1 VTRALT
7 EAPRRP
13 LNSVVRN
20 DRTSDEQ
27 RILAGSL
34 RMTGIVVHI
43 DRGIIQGWL
52 PRGLEFP
59 KGPEAKRHPL
69 HIMWGTQ
76 QDVAAYAVGGRIPFP
91 WRLNYS
97 EIITAVPDLRFR
109 APEGGAYHGPV
120 TYLGR
125 LYMNSW
131 RAILIGRGLYGFGK
145 AYARIED
152 GIDQYRAVDRRQRP
166 LLSANIGRGADTS
179 AQSWENVPRAQRP
192 WLFPQ
197 PIALARSRRP
207 RLARFE
213 FDYADAA
220 VRSVNVQVEL
230 YPALLS
236 YLPHIRESIAGAV
249 EEPGGA
255 FQIGARW
262 TLKRMGP
269 LGGRAAC
276 RTRIDP
282 RSRLR

>member
-1 VTRALT
+1 MEASRRALKAVGR
-7 EAPRRP
+7 E
-13 LNSVVRN
+13 
-20 DRTSDEQ
+20 DRAADEQ
-27 RILAGSL
+27 RMLSGSL

-59 KGPEAKRHPL
+59 AGPAAKRHAL
-69 HIMWGTQ
+69 HVWWGAQ
-76 QDVAAYAVGGRIPFP
+76 QDVAAYAVGGRIPYP

-109 APEGGAYHGPV
+109 APGGVAYNGPV

-145 AYARIED
+145 AYARIDD
-152 GIDQYRAVDRRQRP
+152 GIDRYRALDRRNRP
-166 LLSANIGRGADTS
+166 LLSANITS
-179 AQSWENVPRAQRP
+179 GDDSRVRSWDNVPRAQRP

-197 PIALARSRRP
+197 PIALARTRRP

-213 FDYADAA
+213 FDGADVA

-230 YPALLS
+230 CPALLS
-236 YLPHIRESIAGAV
+236 YLPHIRESIAGAAQ
-249 EEPGGA
+249 ERGGA
-255 FQIGARW
+255 FQVSARW
-262 TLKRMGP
+262 TLR
-269 LGGRAAC
+269 
-276 RTRIDP
+276 
-282 RSRLR
+282 RLASLCGTCVASSKSN